1 MFYRVLADIVVLTHF
16 LWIVFL
22 IFGAFLGVRNRA
34 IRIVHISGL
43 VFAVIVELFDW
54 YCPLTYLEVWLKSR
68 SEPVAA
74 YTGSFIVHYL
84 EEIIYIETPRYLVI
98 IAAVMLCAFNSWVYH
113 RKKDR

>member
-1 MFYRVLADIVVLTHF
+1 MVYKVLADIVVITHF

-22 IFGAFLGVRNRA
+22 IFGALLGVRNRV
-34 IRIVHISGL
+34 IGIFHISGL
-43 VFAVIVELFDW
+43 FFAAIVELFDW

-68 SEPVAA
+68 SEPAAA

-98 IAAVMLCAFNSWVYH
+98 IATIMLCAFNSWAYH
-113 RKKDR
+113 RKMDW